1 MALSKQKVQDKI
13 EIVSAYKHIQIRY
26 SNQILEDGVVISDS
40 FERTVVSCGD
50 FDKADE
56 HNVRAIADAV
66 WSEELIAAYEA
77 SIAPAPVEEV
87 IEEAVEEVVAEEPSA
102 EEVPAED
109 APEEVV
115 E

>member
-50 FDKADE
+50 FLAADE

-77 SIAPAPVEEV
+77 SIAPVEEV
-87 IEEAVEEVVAEEPSA
+87 IEEAVEEVVAEEPIA
-102 EEVPAED
+102 EESS
-109 APEEVV
+109 EEVA

>member
-1 MALSKQKVQDKI
+1 MALTKQKVQDKI

-26 SNQILEDGVVISDS
+26 SNQILEDGVVISES

-50 FDKADE
+50 YDKADE

-66 WSEELIAAYEA
+66 WTADMIAEYEA
-77 SIAPAPVEEV
+77 SIAQP
-87 IEEAVEEVVAEEPSA
+87 I
-102 EEVPAED
+102 
-109 APEEVV
+109 EEVV

>member
-13 EIVSAYKHIQIRY
+13 EIVQKWKHIQIRY

-50 FDKADE
+50 YDKADE

-66 WSEELIAAYEA
+66 WNAELIAEYEA
-77 SIAPAPVEEV
+77 SIAQ
-87 IEEAVEEVVAEEPSA
+87 
-102 EEVPAED
+102 
-109 APEEVV
+109 PEIA
-115 E
+115 